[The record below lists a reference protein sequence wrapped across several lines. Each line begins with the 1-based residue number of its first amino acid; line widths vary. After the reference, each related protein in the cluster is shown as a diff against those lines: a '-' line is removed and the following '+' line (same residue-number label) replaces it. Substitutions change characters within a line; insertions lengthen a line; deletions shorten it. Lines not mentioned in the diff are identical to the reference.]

1 MLNDFNKQLVGLYI
15 LVAEDNLF
23 NQKIIQKFLNLLG
36 INVQIANNGK
46 EALALLEMVKFDAV
60 LMDINMPVMDGITA
74 TQRLRSQ
81 ARFAMLPVIA
91 LTAEATETE
100 RDQYLAAGMND
111 IICKPV
117 NPTLLLSALLRWIK
131 CHGEM
136 TTDSDNM
143 LESMETVSPVI
154 DKQSSEELPYFDKA
168 TLLLMLGNNQDLA
181 DRLLVDFKEDMQNF
195 PAEIA
200 AMITAKDISSIWAH
214 IHSLK
219 GVAGNLGALQLQAAA
234 ILLQTQLK
242 EGLPTAAMVNDFN
255 AVFVKTM
262 SKIILPPQL
271 ARVSP
276 PNTGDSEIVRH
287 CINELDALL
296 REHDFIPEILLNNLM
311 ENLATVKFKL
321 FIRLRKLIY
330 DLHYQDARLLL
341 QQLVVLPDI
350 QETL

>member
-1 MLNDFNKQLVGLYI
+1 MNDFNKQLVGLHI

-36 INVQIANNGK
+36 INVEFANNGK

-74 TQRLRSQ
+74 TQQLRSQ
-81 ARFAMLPVIA
+81 PRFAKLPIIA
-91 LTAEATETE
+91 LTAAVSEAE
-100 RDQYLAAGMND
+100 RDQYMAAGMND
-111 IICKPV
+111 MISKPI
-117 NPTLLLSALLRWIK
+117 NPTLLTSALVRWIK
-131 CHGEM
+131 FRGVM
-136 TTDSDNM
+136 ATDSDIVP
-143 LESMETVSPVI
+143 ESIETVEQEPPI
-154 DKQSSEELPYFDKA
+154 KELPYFDKTA
-168 TLLLMLGNNQDLA
+168 LLVMLGNNQDLT

-200 AMITAKDISSIWAH
+200 AMITVKDISSIWAH

-219 GVAGNLGALQLQAAA
+219 GVAGNLGALQLHAAA

-262 SKIILPPQL
+262 SKITLPPQP
-271 ARVSP
+271 AIVSP
-276 PNTGDSEIVRH
+276 QNTGNSEIVRH